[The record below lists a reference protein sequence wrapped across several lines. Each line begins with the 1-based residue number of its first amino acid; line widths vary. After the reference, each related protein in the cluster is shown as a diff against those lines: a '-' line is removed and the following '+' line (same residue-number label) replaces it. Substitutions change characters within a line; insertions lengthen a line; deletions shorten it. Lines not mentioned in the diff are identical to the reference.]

1 MLLRRASLGLEVNE
15 QPAGKRSSRAVWL
28 RLSCQ
33 LGGPWLQECAQRSQ
47 EKRMPRGGCQ
57 KVPGSCWGGGGGWR
71 MWPSRGAAGGGWR
84 MWPSGAGRTE
94 ASRSFV
100 GKSPRELTEL
110 RRGLCLDGAG
120 GLHPHLGDL
129 PQFTSPEP
137 WIFTASCSWVPQGI
151 QNIPKS
157 YQAALPGLRT
167 FLLEE

>member
-1 MLLRRASLGLEVNE
+1 MLLRRASLGLEVSE

-33 LGGPWLQECAQRSQ
+33 LSRPWMQECAQRSQ
-47 EKRMPRGGCQ
+47 EKRMPRGGGQ
-57 KVPGSCWGGGGGWR
+57 KVPGSCWGGG
-71 MWPSRGAAGGGWR
+71 WR
-84 MWPSGAGRTE
+84 MWPSGTGRTE

-100 GKSPRELTEL
+100 GKSPRELTEP

-120 GLHPHLGDL
+120 GLCPHLGDL

-137 WIFTASCSWVPQGI
+137 WIFIASCSWVPQGI

-157 YQAALPGLRT
+157 HQAALPGLRT